1 VNLRFLGLFVI
12 LLSLGATAQ
21 QNPDRLELFGG
32 YSYTGYPVYD
42 TYSGPW
48 ERFGFNGWD
57 ASAAVK
63 LVPHLAAEAD
73 FSGGHGTAFGT
84 SGSLLTYMGGPRV
97 FTNIGR
103 TTVYGHILFGEL
115 SFNLGGGGSATTT
128 SFAMAVGAGA
138 DIWFMRHIGAR
149 VIQAAW
155 LRNANDG
162 ASRNGLGGNSAH
174 NDFRISTGVVFRF
187 GH

>member
-1 VNLRFLGLFVI
+1 MKVGFLELLVI
-12 LLSLGATAQ
+12 LLSLGAIAQ
-21 QNPDRLELFGG
+21 QSPDRVQFFGG

-73 FSGGHGTAFGT
+73 FSGGHSSVFGNSGT
-84 SGSLLTYMGGPRV
+84 LLTYMGGPNV
-97 FTNIGR
+97 FANLGR
-103 TTVYGHILFGEL
+103 TTAFSHILFGEL
-115 SFNLGGGGSATTT
+115 SFNLGGGGSTTTT

-149 VIQAAW
+149 VIQADW
-155 LRNANDG
+155 LRNANGG
-162 ASRNGLGGNSAH
+162 ASRSGLGGNGAH